1 MPPFQP
7 EGDEDEEPKAL
18 RQCFGHIML
27 WPENKIRLGAGSTAP
42 RITPPVV
49 SGPSHMVPD
58 PDPDMQMAHDP
69 NDDHDEV
76 NVDAYINTAYCD
88 GLDYLEGPSDK
99 RQTITKRLS
108 FHSQEAPPD
117 AAWTEPPRAKP
128 ENFISPKTL
137 LKVVE
142 KQNAIPMKKKERK
155 RKNKKEIE
163 SHPPPVTKPIRAKD
177 GPARHKGLNHIV
189 HTMGEPMLNE

>member
-27 WPENKIRLGAGSTAP
+27 WPKSQIHLGAGSTAP

-49 SGPSHMVPD
+49 PGPSHVVAD
-58 PDPDMQMAHDP
+58 PEPDMQMAQDP
-69 NDDHDEV
+69 NDDDDEV
-76 NVDAYINTAYCD
+76 DVDAYINTAYCD
-88 GLDYLEGPSDK
+88 GLDDFEGPSDK

-108 FHSQEAPPD
+108 FHSQETPPD
-117 AAWTEPPRAKP
+117 AAWTEPPRGKP

-155 RKNKKEIE
+155 RKNKKETE
-163 SHPPPVTKPIRAKD
+163 NQPPPVTKPIRA
-177 GPARHKGLNHIV
+177 
-189 HTMGEPMLNE
+189 